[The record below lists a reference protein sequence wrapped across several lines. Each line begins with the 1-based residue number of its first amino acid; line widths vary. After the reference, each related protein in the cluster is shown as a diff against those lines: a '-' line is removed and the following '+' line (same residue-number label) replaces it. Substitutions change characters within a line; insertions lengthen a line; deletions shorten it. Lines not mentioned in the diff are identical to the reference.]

1 MHLAKRLRA
10 GLGLGCCAVG
20 ASLSLASA
28 PGPATSSAIPSSR
41 IAPAQRPLPTYAIT
55 PERQALLNTIRYAEG
70 TWLGGAAEGYRTL
83 FGGGRFQNLDH
94 HPEITV
100 DRGYVSAAAG
110 AYQFLPGTWR
120 AVARELNLS
129 DFRPDSQDQA
139 ALRLV
144 DRRGALKCFDRDG
157 LSLEVLARL
166 SPEWASL
173 PDSQGASAYGQPVKA
188 GSELQRFY
196 AQQLD
201 RQRRGL
207 SA

>member
-1 MHLAKRLRA
+1 M
-10 GLGLGCCAVG
+10 LGSMALLMTVPLVG
-20 ASLSLASA
+20 QQPHPPASA
-28 PGPATSSAIPSSR
+28 I
-41 IAPAQRPLPTYAIT
+41 QRPEVSETRTARPGLYTIT
-55 PERQALLNTIRYAEG
+55 PERRALLNTIRYAEG

-120 AVARELNLS
+120 ALARELNLS

>member
-1 MHLAKRLRA
+1 MLGSMALLMIVPLAGQQPHPPVGTIQQTLALESRTARA
-10 GLGLGCCAVG
+10 GHY
-20 ASLSLASA
+20 
-28 PGPATSSAIPSSR
+28 T
-41 IAPAQRPLPTYAIT
+41 IT
-55 PERQALLNTIRYAEG
+55 PERRALLNTIRYAEG

-94 HPEITV
+94 HPEVMV

-129 DFRPDSQDQA
+129 DFRPESQDQA

-144 DRRGALKCFDRDG
+144 ERRGALQSFDRDG

-173 PDSQGASAYGQPVKA
+173 PDSQGTSAYGQPVKA
-188 GSELQRFY
+188 GIELQRFY

-201 RQRRGL
+201 RQRRGF